1 MIYFYEADKQAYGC
15 FQAQDDNEAINKVK
29 EIEKLTIL
37 YRENEEVVND
47 FITLYRKDR
56 RRCIGY

>member
-15 FQAQDDNEAINKVK
+15 FQAQDDNEAIKKMK
-29 EIEKLTIL
+29 EIDKVTIL
-37 YRENEEVVND
+37 YRETEQSVND
-47 FITLYRKDR
+47 FVTLYRKDR